1 MIDTKPVHNA
11 SLNQKLNALRQEIGH
26 TPLLAFPE
34 LTENKNLQI
43 YGKQEWKQL
52 SGSVK
57 ARAAYA
63 IFRNAIEKGLWV
75 PGKTLLDATSG
86 NTGIAYAWIGRKL
99 GIPVTL
105 CLPENASAER
115 KEILRS
121 MGVHLILTSR
131 FEGTDG
137 AQELAREM
145 AENAP
150 HLYYYADQYK
160 NENNWKA
167 HFEGTAPEILE
178 ALPSV
183 THFVTGLGT
192 TGSFVGTARKLKQAK
207 PSVRLIS
214 LEPDNPLHGLEGWKH
229 LETAVVPEI
238 YDPTIA
244 DDHLVISTDAAY
256 DMIREVKEKKGLVLS
271 PSSAANLVGVR
282 QVASQLDNAV
292 IVTLLPDNGDK
303 YGEVL
308 RKILK

>member
-121 MGVHLILTSR
+121 LGVHLILTSR

-145 AENAP
+145 ATGIAGARLVTIPQSGHLTTLEQPDRVNA
-150 HLYYYADQYK
+150 
-160 NENNWKA
+160 
-167 HFEGTAPEILE
+167 
-178 ALPSV
+178 ALV
-183 THFVTGLGT
+183 
-192 TGSFVGTARKLKQAK
+192 
-207 PSVRLIS
+207 
-214 LEPDNPLHGLEGWKH
+214 EW
-229 LETAVVPEI
+229 
-238 YDPTIA
+238 
-244 DDHLVISTDAAY
+244 
-256 DMIREVKEKKGLVLS
+256 LS
-271 PSSAANLVGVR
+271 
-282 QVASQLDNAV
+282 
-292 IVTLLPDNGDK
+292 
-303 YGEVL
+303 
-308 RKILK
+308 